1 MKSVNEEDLKD
12 VAQWLNT
19 EIENVE
25 ITYQKESIKLY
36 ENAAKEMYDSYDEF
50 PKDKKRTDKIIFF
63 ILHCLYYLTF
73 TTYSLPVQSRTPI
86 LLIRTTTFPGKFL
99 LPWDVGKQSF
109 SIALPSIRAQWQCP
123 QE

>member
-50 PKDKKRTDKIIFF
+50 PKDKKRTDKIIR
-63 ILHCLYYLTF
+63 LLKKG
-73 TTYSLPVQSRTPI
+73 QS
-86 LLIRTTTFPGKFL
+86 
-99 LPWDVGKQSF
+99 
-109 SIALPSIRAQWQCP
+109 ALPIYVEKDDPHNFVMEGRHRMVAFYLLGYEEVMVARVSKKTNKLKF
-123 QE
+123 

>member
-50 PKDKKRTDKIIFF
+50 PRDKKRTEKIIKLLKKGEKLSEEDIQ
-63 ILHCLYYLTF
+63 ILMN
-73 TTYSLPVQSRTPI
+73 VM
-86 LLIRTTTFPGKFL
+86 FL
-99 LPWDVGKQSF
+99 K
-109 SIALPSIRAQWQCP
+109 
-123 QE
+123 